1 MDSYEKFKYW
11 EHKAIYDLETSKAML
26 QMASVPQPIQELIID
41 FLRKVSHQIN
51 VDKAILFGS
60 YANGQYTS
68 ESDVDLA
75 IFSND
80 FMDMEPIERFR
91 FLFLN
96 AVDYDFDLQPLAF
109 TADDLMEPDGIVAE
123 IINTGLEVA
132 ITN

>member
-1 MDSYEKFKYW
+1 
-11 EHKAIYDLETSKAML
+11 
-26 QMASVPQPIQELIID
+26 MASVPQPIQELIID

-80 FMDMEPIERFR
+80 FMGMEPIERFR

-96 AVDYDFDLQPLAF
+96 TIDYDFDLQPLAF